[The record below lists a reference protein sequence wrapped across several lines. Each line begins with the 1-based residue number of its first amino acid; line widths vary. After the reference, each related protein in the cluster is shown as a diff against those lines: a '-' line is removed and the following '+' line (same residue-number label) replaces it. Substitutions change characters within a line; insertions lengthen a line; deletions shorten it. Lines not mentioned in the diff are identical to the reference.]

1 MPFLS
6 LVQACVID
14 SWATVAYKRFI
25 DNVPMTIDH
34 ALLCGLKV
42 NLESVLFKGVDISGS
57 RGYDHCKELLSEPE
71 DIVARRDELQKR
83 RSRLMIGRDEL
94 MQAFE

>member
-6 LVQACVID
+6 LVQCMID
-14 SWATVAYKRFI
+14 SCATVAYRRFI

-34 ALLCGLKV
+34 ALCCGLKV
-42 NLESVLFKGVDISGS
+42 NLEAVLFKGVDISGS
-57 RGYDHCKELLSEPE
+57 GGYDHCKELLSEPE

-83 RSRLMIGRDEL
+83 RSRLVNGRDEL